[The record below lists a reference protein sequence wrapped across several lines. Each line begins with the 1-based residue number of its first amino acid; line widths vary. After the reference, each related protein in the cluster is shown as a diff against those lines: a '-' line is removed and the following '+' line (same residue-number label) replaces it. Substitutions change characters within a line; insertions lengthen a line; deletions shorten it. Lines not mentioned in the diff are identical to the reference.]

1 MKLIEIVKKKR
12 NSKRLKKVNL
22 NDKDKESVNSEK
34 HRKRKT
40 IVDYV
45 NEQKKLKMEIK
56 IIIMISKYL
65 KEVLYLIKL
74 QNSEKNLLI
83 MTKQ

>member
-40 IVDYV
+40 IVD
-45 NEQKKLKMEIK
+45 
-56 IIIMISKYL
+56 
-65 KEVLYLIKL
+65 
-74 QNSEKNLLI
+74 
-83 MTKQ
+83 